1 MALNAGKM
9 SFVVSASAGQLFAGL
24 NQASAAVRS
33 FGSVA
38 GQVAA
43 SVGAAF
49 GGLSAVG
56 FTQWAIGLAAETSKV
71 NAQFTALIG
80 NAGQAQQLLQQIKD
94 IGRTSVI
101 DNQSLAGAARTF
113 MAAGMSIDE
122 LVPTI
127 RALTVAGLDN
137 REAFKGMAM
146 QFAKIISQGKV
157 QGDELNVLTEW
168 GWNPLNQ
175 IVARTGETM
184 AEARKR
190 VEQGG
195 VTAREVAQALQD
207 FAGANSKMAS
217 AAVAASQ
224 TLSGQY
230 QALQKDVQTLA
241 TSFGQ
246 RLEPAALATV
256 EALRGMVEMVGGID
270 GRSALAAAQVIAF
283 AGTFALVIRYSGT
296 VVAAFRSIVT
306 AIQAMTTAQAIF
318 QAFSGPKGWAQ
329 LAIAAVAAAGAV
341 VAVETAFSG
350 VTDQATKAT
359 QQSQQ
364 AIQAT
369 TEAAKQAANATKAAT
384 AGAIDY
390 AAKLTE
396 AGKKWDGVIDG
407 VARHNE
413 LLQRGQQVA
422 EQYQGPEATFGQTAQ
437 ELQELLGAGAI
448 TGETF
453 SAAIGDAGS
462 KLLEARLEAAGLNQ
476 EIQGVGAAA
485 ANTMEGFRAMADAR
499 RGMERDQARATEA
512 ASVQQQIAAMTAGA
526 PRTADTEFSK
536 EMRDLLKSQRD
547 ILQDLLQET
556 KSKETFKV
564 GTVELY

>member
-1 MALNAGKM
+1 L
-9 SFVVSASAGQLFAGL
+9 
-24 NQASAAVRS
+24 
-33 FGSVA
+33 
-38 GQVAA
+38 
-43 SVGAAF
+43 
-49 GGLSAVG
+49 
-56 FTQWAIGLAAETSKV
+56 
-71 NAQFTALIG
+71 
-80 NAGQAQQLLQQIKD
+80 
-94 IGRTSVI
+94 
-101 DNQSLAGAARTF
+101 
-113 MAAGMSIDE
+113 
-122 LVPTI
+122 TI
-127 RALTVAGLDN
+127 AGLDN
-137 REAFKGMAM
+137 REAFQGMAM

-341 VAVETAFSG
+341 VAVEQAFSG
-350 VTDQATKAT
+350 VAATAAKAT
-359 QQSQQ
+359 QQSTEAVKATENAAKVAAQGVAASKQSVAAASGIVQRHIASEQAAQEKLNAAIASGDAAAIKAARKSLRALETSNSEELQQ
-364 AIQAT
+364 ALAKVADKYDQVS
-369 TEAAKQAANATKAAT
+369 AAA
-384 AGAIDY
+384 
-390 AAKLTE
+390 E
-396 AGKKWDGVIDG
+396 
-407 VARHNE
+407 RHAQ

-499 RGMERDQARATEA
+499 RGMERDQARAAEA